1 MNINWGAIYGS
12 KLSLHDSK
20 QQKDREIE
28 QRILKLNKVK
38 SVFFLL
44 YSPCYTLNICHCW
57 IQCEF
62 LTVLVSLILVPWGS
76 LEKEH
81 SIAMAFLPPRHTDG
95 FEALCTL
102 QRRNLVSVV
111 PVLISPKSSKSSALL
126 EIKLITT
133 TDTEGWELSLHGTPY
148 LSIFYIKF
156 KWKFSFVRWEG
167 CWKGSKTFKKLKRA
181 IELNLDVKAMRC
193 FDSLEDSKTFSQIR
207 KHEEQLT
214 KR

>member
-1 MNINWGAIYGS
+1 MLYIKHLPLLNSMWISDSPCISHPRAMGEFGKGAQHSNGFPSTQTHWWLWGT
-12 KLSLHDSK
+12 
-20 QQKDREIE
+20 
-28 QRILKLNKVK
+28 V
-38 SVFFLL
+38 
-44 YSPCYTLNICHCW
+44 YSPEEEL
-57 IQCEF
+57 
-62 LTVLVSLILVPWGS
+62 
-76 LEKEH
+76 
-81 SIAMAFLPPRHTDG
+81 SI
-95 FEALCTL
+95 
-102 QRRNLVSVV
+102 SI
-111 PVLISPKSSKSSALL
+111 ISPKSSKSSALL